1 MQLNDKSKTLI
12 NVANVCS
19 CWIAESS
26 IGEHRSK
33 DFCIHFN
40 GFTQVFRYDKSEDR
54 DADFKRIEA
63 AILRNSY

>member
-1 MQLNDKSKTLI
+1 MRLNDRSKTII

-19 CWIAESS
+19 CWIAEPDM
-26 IGEHRSK
+26 GEHCSK

-40 GFTQVFRYDKSEDR
+40 GFTQVFRYDKPEDR

-63 AILRNSY
+63 AIQRNSY